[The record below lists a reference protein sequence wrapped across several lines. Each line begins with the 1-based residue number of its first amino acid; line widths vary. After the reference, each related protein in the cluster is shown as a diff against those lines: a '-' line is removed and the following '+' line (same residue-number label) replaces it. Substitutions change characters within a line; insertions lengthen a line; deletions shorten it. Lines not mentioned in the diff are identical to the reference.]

1 MNTQIN
7 SDKVAASLSIICVL
21 HCLFM
26 PAFLIVSTGIFA
38 FSIDNEI
45 IHYSILFFAVPVSL
59 FALNRGYKNHKIKNL
74 FFIGITGILILFA
87 AIMLPDSAYQ
97 EQLEKALTV
106 LGSILVVYAHYK
118 NYKTCKKI
126 ECEACHN

>member
-1 MNTQIN
+1 MNTQVN
-7 SDKVAASLSIICVL
+7 SDKVAATLSILCAL

-38 FSIDNEI
+38 FSMDNEI
-45 IHYSILFFAVPVSL
+45 IHYAILFIAIPVSL
-59 FALNRGYKNHKIKNL
+59 YALNKGYKNHKTKNL
-74 FFIGITGILILFA
+74 FFIGITGILILVV

-97 EQLEKALTV
+97 EQFEKIFTV

-118 NYKTCKKI
+118 NYKACKEI
-126 ECEACHN
+126 ECETCHN

>member
-7 SDKVAASLSIICVL
+7 SDKVAATLSILCAL

-38 FSIDNEI
+38 LSMDNEI
-45 IHYSILFFAVPVSL
+45 IHYAILFVAIPISL
-59 FALNRGYKNHKIKNL
+59 FALYRGYKNHKIKNL

>member
-7 SDKVAASLSIICVL
+7 SDKVAASLSILCVL

-38 FSIDNEI
+38 FTMDNEI
-45 IHYSILFFAVPVSL
+45 IHYAILFFAAPVSL
-59 FALNRGYKNHKIKNL
+59 FALYRGYKNHKTKNL
-74 FFIGITGILILFA
+74 FIIGITGILLLVV
-87 AIMLPDSAYQ
+87 AIMLPYNAHQ
-97 EQLEKALTV
+97 EQLEKAITV

-118 NYKTCKKI
+118 NYKACKEI
-126 ECEACHN
+126 ECETCHN

>member
-1 MNTQIN
+1 MNTQIS
-7 SDKVAASLSIICVL
+7 SDKVAASLSILCVL

-38 FSIDNEI
+38 LSMDNEI
-45 IHYSILFFAVPVSL
+45 IHYAILFIAIPVSL
-59 FALNRGYKNHKIKNL
+59 YALNKGYKNHKTKNL
-74 FFIGITGILILFA
+74 FFIGITGILILVV

-97 EQLEKALTV
+97 EQFEKILTV

-118 NYKTCKKI
+118 NYKACKEI
-126 ECEACHN
+126 ECETCHN

>member
-7 SDKVAASLSIICVL
+7 SDKVAASLSILCVL

-38 FSIDNEI
+38 FTMDNEI
-45 IHYSILFFAVPVSL
+45 IHYAILFFAAPVSL
-59 FALNRGYKNHKIKNL
+59 FALYRGYKNHKTKNL
-74 FFIGITGILILFA
+74 FIIGITGILLLVV
-87 AIMLPDSAYQ
+87 AIMLPYNANQ
-97 EQLEKALTV
+97 EQLEKAITV

-118 NYKTCKKI
+118 NYKACKEI
-126 ECEACHN
+126 ECETCHN

>member
-7 SDKVAASLSIICVL
+7 SDKVAATLSILCAL

-38 FSIDNEI
+38 LSMDNEI
-45 IHYSILFFAVPVSL
+45 IHYAILFVAIPISL
-59 FALNRGYKNHKIKNL
+59 FALSRGYKNHKTKNL

>member
-1 MNTQIN
+1 MNTQVN
-7 SDKVAASLSIICVL
+7 SDKVAATLSILCAL

-38 FSIDNEI
+38 LSMDNEI
-45 IHYSILFFAVPVSL
+45 IHYAILFVAIPISL
-59 FALNRGYKNHKIKNL
+59 FALSRGYKNHKTKNL
-74 FFIGITGILILFA
+74 FFIGITGILILVA

>member
-1 MNTQIN
+1 MNTQIS
-7 SDKVAASLSIICVL
+7 SDKVAASLSILCVL

-38 FSIDNEI
+38 FSMDNEI
-45 IHYSILFFAVPVSL
+45 IHYAILFIAIPVSL
-59 FALNRGYKNHKIKNL
+59 YALNKGYKNHKTKNL
-74 FFIGITGILILFA
+74 FFIGITGILILVV

-97 EQLEKALTV
+97 EQFEKIFTV

-118 NYKTCKKI
+118 NYKACKEI
-126 ECEACHN
+126 ECETCHN

>member
-1 MNTQIN
+1 MNTQVN
-7 SDKVAASLSIICVL
+7 SDKVAATLSILCAL

-26 PAFLIVSTGIFA
+26 PAFLTVSTGIFA
-38 FSIDNEI
+38 LSMDNEI
-45 IHYSILFFAVPVSL
+45 IHYAILFVAIPISL

>member
-7 SDKVAASLSIICVL
+7 SDKVAASLSILCVL

-38 FSIDNEI
+38 FSMDNEI
-45 IHYSILFFAVPVSL
+45 IHYAILFIAIPVSL
-59 FALNRGYKNHKIKNL
+59 YALNKGYKNHKTKNL
-74 FFIGITGILILFA
+74 FFIGITGILILVV

-97 EQLEKALTV
+97 EQFEKIFTV

-118 NYKTCKKI
+118 NYKACKEI
-126 ECEACHN
+126 ECETCHN

>member
-7 SDKVAASLSIICVL
+7 SDKVAATLSILCAL

-38 FSIDNEI
+38 LSMDNEI
-45 IHYSILFFAVPVSL
+45 IHYAILFVAIPISL
-59 FALNRGYKNHKIKNL
+59 FALYRGYKNHKIKNL

-118 NYKTCKKI
+118 NYKACKKM
-126 ECEACHN
+126 ECETCHN

>member
-1 MNTQIN
+1 MNTQVN
-7 SDKVAASLSIICVL
+7 SDKVAATLSILCAL

-38 FSIDNEI
+38 LSMDNEI
-45 IHYSILFFAVPVSL
+45 IHYAILFVAIPISL

>member
-1 MNTQIN
+1 MNTQIS
-7 SDKVAASLSIICVL
+7 SDKVAASLSILCVL

-38 FSIDNEI
+38 FSMDNEI
-45 IHYSILFFAVPVSL
+45 IHYAILFIAIPVSL
-59 FALNRGYKNHKIKNL
+59 YALNKGYKNHKTKNL
-74 FFIGITGILILFA
+74 FFIGITGILILVV

-97 EQLEKALTV
+97 EQFEKILTV

-118 NYKTCKKI
+118 NYKACKEI
-126 ECEACHN
+126 ECETCHN